1 MDFLAAE
8 IARKRKEIA
17 ATVSDSSSPTKK
29 FIRQKDIAA
38 ERERRY
44 QGEQEKLKAERE
56 AKSAAKLEETRKRQA
71 AVRAREERLK
81 KEKDDKLAYERSLEK
96 TITDEEVIQRLRE
109 LEEPITLFAETPAAR
124 RTRLED
130 AEMKAVIEKKK
141 KARLE
146 AAKQDDTPELERLEN
161 LKPDAEELQIK
172 LSDIKKNPNKLYDQL
187 YRYFKVI
194 CQEWTKSMD
203 DRDPEVKESAE
214 GIEALKLHQQ
224 CLEDFRPLFRAL
236 KRKVYT
242 INLLIYLLRFLNQ
255 MYSRCSLRSCITHNI
270 ASISKPVMLTTNYRL
285 GMLRGLLVL

>member
-8 IARKRKEIA
+8 IARKRKEIET
-17 ATVSDSSSPTKK
+17 TVTDSSSQNKK

-44 QGEQEKLKAERE
+44 LEEQEKLNAERQ
-56 AKSAAKLEETRKRQA
+56 AKAALKLEETRKREA
-71 AVRAREERLK
+71 AARAREERLK

-96 TITDEEVIQRLRE
+96 TITNEEVIQRLRE
-109 LEEPITLFAETPAAR
+109 LEEPITLFAETPDAR

-130 AEMKAVIEKKK
+130 AEMKAAFEKKK

-146 AAKQDDTPELERLEN
+146 AAKQDDTPELEPIEN

-172 LSDIKKNPNKLYDQL
+172 LSDIKKDPNTLYDQL

-203 DRDPEVKESAE
+203 ERDPEVKQSPE

-224 CLEDFRPLFRAL
+224 CLDDFRPLFRAL
-236 KRKVYT
+236 KRKVSTLDYYF
-242 INLLIYLLRFLNQ
+242 IYSD
-255 MYSRCSLRSCITHNI
+255 SRCRRI
-270 ASISKPVMLTTNYRL
+270 PV
-285 GMLRGLLVL
+285 VH

>member
-17 ATVSDSSSPTKK
+17 TTVADSSSPNKK
-29 FIRQKDIAA
+29 YIRQKDVAA

-44 QGEQEKLKAERE
+44 REEQEKLKAERE
-56 AKSAAKLEETRKRQA
+56 AKAAAKLEETRKREA
-71 AVRAREERLK
+71 AARAREERLQ
-81 KEKDDKLAYERSLEK
+81 KENNDKLANERSLEK
-96 TITDEEVIQRLRE
+96 TITDEEVIKRLRE
-109 LEEPITLFAETPAAR
+109 LEEPITLFAETPDAR
-124 RTRLED
+124 RMRLED
-130 AEMKAVIEKKK
+130 VEMKAAIEKKK

-146 AAKQDDTPELERLEN
+146 AAKQDDTPELEPLEN

-203 DRDPEVKESAE
+203 ERDPEVKQSPE

-236 KRKVYT
+236 KRKVPTFNYYIT
-242 INLLIYLLRFLNQ
+242 YLD
-255 MYSRCSLRSCITHNI
+255 S
-270 ASISKPVMLTTNYRL
+270 
-285 GMLRGLLVL
+285 